1 METTLAARVA
11 RGDRGALARALT
23 VLEREGSRADELA
36 QTLRSRGRGAFVV
49 GVSGPPGAG
58 KSTLISALVTEWRQ
72 RGERVAVL
80 AVDPSS
86 PLSRGA
92 LLGDRIRM
100 DHHTSDPDVFI
111 RSVASRGRLGGLS
124 RALEAQLAAVDA
136 AGWQIVILETVGTG
150 QSEVDVGA
158 VADLSVVLAA
168 PGLGD
173 EIQALKAGLLEI
185 ADVIVVNK
193 ADHPNAGVTHRQL
206 SGMLKLRDPSRPPV
220 TIMMTTATNHDGVPE
235 LVDHLEVGRAGRD
248 TSGAADASADR
259 RRSALARLVV
269 ARLHDQ
275 VAESAREVLPALL
288 TDTEPDGS
296 PGAALVVLAEHVCR
310 TVRNEAD
317 RAVVLEPAG
326 G

>member
-136 AGWQIVILETVGTG
+136 AGWQIVILETLARYART
-150 QSEVDVGA
+150 QFVDP
-158 VADLSVVLAA
+158 A
-168 PGLGD
+168 P
-173 EIQALKAGLLEI
+173 
-185 ADVIVVNK
+185 
-193 ADHPNAGVTHRQL
+193 
-206 SGMLKLRDPSRPPV
+206 
-220 TIMMTTATNHDGVPE
+220 
-235 LVDHLEVGRAGRD
+235 
-248 TSGAADASADR
+248 GAADAAKVQAQQ
-259 RRSALARLVV
+259 RSAAG
-269 ARLHDQ
+269 AT
-275 VAESAREVLPALL
+275 SAPKRI
-288 TDTEPDGS
+288 TR
-296 PGAALVVLAEHVCR
+296 R
-310 TVRNEAD
+310 TVKKAFYSDEEDESQEEEVRGRRGIAASTPAEEASSRNATHPR
-317 RAVVLEPAG
+317 RASRGTTNTKPTKHNTKQL
-326 G
+326 